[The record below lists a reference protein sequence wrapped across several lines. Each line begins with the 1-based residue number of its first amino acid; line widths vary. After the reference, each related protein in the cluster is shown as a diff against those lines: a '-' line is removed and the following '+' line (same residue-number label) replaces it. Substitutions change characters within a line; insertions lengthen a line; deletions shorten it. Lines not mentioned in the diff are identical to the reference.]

1 MKHKLKLSFWAS
13 NYRSSQSSRKKTQR
27 LRSNGTRSILLSM
40 TACLVVTTILPLMPS
55 NPVLANADT
64 MINSVIV
71 KKLAAYNTLLFC
83 STGFRNE
90 ISNQRGQ
97 YISTFDWADSE
108 RGRTE
113 NIGAGYREG
122 SEDNDFIAIIN
133 GQTSVTN
140 FARYSGSYTLNAA
153 EVGLCNKDNLKTV
166 FNVLAPDTSPQNIL
180 CKLGYTQSG
189 MQSIKDA
196 NCKPANGN
204 YDPTKDSFTISGT
217 AKTSPFK
224 PSPLLTAAASH
235 YIRQIFYVTG
245 TDRGGCDASD
255 ASDGTYGSGYELV
268 TIYDYNGTAV
278 APYQWKK
285 KVGCGIDNVLTN
297 RDSTGVKDFISAVG
311 VQLAAEG
318 RVECEALFPPS
329 TASGTVGEYE
339 NQMRN
344 DKIAAC
350 VAGTINKTA
359 GYCELTYLGVSEN
372 TDEDIKTEYE
382 KKDKQYAKDLQ
393 DACLQGQ
400 GVTLAGDNS
409 DDTSAAEFDICTV
422 LDGQGNTPMRWL
434 ACSVLQAVSGVAD
447 FLFDMIESMLY
458 TPVSEI
464 FADPTYQDTISKF
477 RLLSM
482 ALIFIA
488 GLIMVIAQATGS
500 DIVDA
505 YTIRKVLPKLGVAIV
520 GIAIA
525 VPIMKFAVTLVNDIG
540 LGMGN
545 LVTTLTPRAMA
556 GEVVQGNAA
565 IGGVLGVLS
574 LIAVGLGGALV
585 MGPAIVTYA
594 VVAMVALLVAFLTLA
609 MRQLVIVTLV
619 LLAPLAIATSVLP
632 GTDKFWKFWRT
643 TFITTL
649 MMFPI
654 IVLFLKSGIF
664 MADIFGKMGNS
675 SQNGLYGLI
684 AAIIFIVPY
693 FMLPIAFKMAGGLVG
708 NIFGMVNDRSKG
720 LFDRMRNWRA
730 NGRKQ
735 KTADLMAGNRFKGN
749 TRVGNFINRRGEN
762 INAVR
767 TGQVGLNPAK
777 WGSQLQSASSRQAL
791 TEAEEALQ
799 KNPHM
804 LRLKANDDFLQ
815 AGLHFNDAQAQRQ
828 YLLNAGYSERQ
839 ANEAVAS
846 IRAAKRSMSNEAFE
860 NAAIIALPATGTYG
874 KTEIDAQGNLT
885 GGKATLVKDIL
896 KASRGDMNRADTLL
910 ALARQSAGSARRWDQ
925 AGGSYGDDRA
935 RMHALATPGS
945 GMSEQ
950 TVTEQSLRD
959 YIKSNGPGA
968 VAQVRGNT
976 VKPVAKIMMDDL
988 QKSAIL
994 NGVGSEQFSRDLASL
1009 AGLYDTMGSMSPE
1022 NATAFAEELMSSQI
1036 AGRTDNIQQMIEAHR
1051 DNDDFLTMRRE
1062 YSSRY
1067 NQQAVAAAAVGQQQ
1081 QQPQQPPGPGP

>member
-1 MKHKLKLSFWAS
+1 MKHKLKLSFWALGILVLIMS
-13 NYRSSQSSRKKTQR
+13 QLFFLFPTPQATAAQTLTLDSVKERTYKYSVYAAFHYCTTKLGSYSDKNVGIAFEGVNGLYVNNVGFTGPDDGNNDGLVFCDQASRLWSSVAGYASYEDMLTDLGFKIIIRPGYTTLAS
-27 LRSNGTRSILLSM
+27 LSITGQQVATNHEKAAKAKGIPTSEPQWGRYM
-40 TACLVVTTILPLMPS
+40 
-55 NPVLANADT
+55 LAYSALEAKCT
-64 MINSVIV
+64 GNSVSKTTVSVVSDDIGTISTKGYSTDTYRHPAFPDPNSQGYV
-71 KKLAAYNTLLFC
+71 SSCAQLMDMLKDTKTGTAAFAAALAADYKNSIIAAIRERC
-83 STGFRNE
+83 E
-90 ISNQRGQ
+90 I
-97 YISTFDWADSE
+97 
-108 RGRTE
+108 
-113 NIGAGYREG
+113 
-122 SEDNDFIAIIN
+122 
-133 GQTSVTN
+133 
-140 FARYSGSYTLNAA
+140 
-153 EVGLCNKDNLKTV
+153 
-166 FNVLAPDTSPQNIL
+166 
-180 CKLGYTQSG
+180 
-189 MQSIKDA
+189 
-196 NCKPANGN
+196 
-204 YDPTKDSFTISGT
+204 
-217 AKTSPFK
+217 
-224 PSPLLTAAASH
+224 
-235 YIRQIFYVTG
+235 
-245 TDRGGCDASD
+245 
-255 ASDGTYGSGYELV
+255 
-268 TIYDYNGTAV
+268 
-278 APYQWKK
+278 
-285 KVGCGIDNVLTN
+285 
-297 RDSTGVKDFISAVG
+297 
-311 VQLAAEG
+311 
-318 RVECEALFPPS
+318 LFPAS
-329 TASGTVGEYE
+329 TESGTVGEYE
-339 NQMRN
+339 NQVRN

-350 VAGTINKTA
+350 VAGAQNKTT
-359 GYCELTYLGVSEN
+359 GYCDLTYLGL
-372 TDEDIKTEYE
+372 DEASGSSKDTQTEYE
-382 KKDKQYAKDLQ
+382 KKGKQYAQDLR
-393 DACLQGQ
+393 DACQKGQ
-400 GVTLAGDNS
+400 GVDTEIGTSS
-409 DDTSAAEFDICTV
+409 DDESVGEFDICTV

-464 FADPTYQDTISKF
+464 FADQTYQDTISKF

-1051 DNDDFLTMRRE
+1051 DNDDFLSMRRE